1 MMHIHLTSFSKCH
14 CLHIKMNKWNSLGE
28 TNFSFLNLGL
38 RAVTRITVFSAV
50 SEESL
55 LPFPSLL
62 QLLYSSELE
71 SPWRCSKAAL
81 WVDFNSPFSSEGTA
95 DIVMYFCPLINT
107 VAHSKGFWAVES
119 SPSRLYWSGLRSR
132 YLLPH
137 RVTELSDSVAVT
149 GHLCS
154 SHRLMMMILNKV
166 VLRHG
171 HMLLLFLL
179 ASCWLA
185 HFS

>member
-1 MMHIHLTSFSKCH
+1 MRIHLISLSQCH

-38 RAVTRITVFSAV
+38 RARVFSAV
-50 SEESL
+50 SKKAFSL
-55 LPFPSLL
+55 FHHF
-62 QLLYSSELE
+62 YSCSMAV
-71 SPWRCSKAAL
+71 SWKAHSGADSKAAL
-81 WVDFNSPFSSEGTA
+81 WVDFNSPFTSEGIA

-107 VAHSKGFWAVES
+107 VAHSKGFRAVER
-119 SPSRLYWSGLRSR
+119 SPSRLCWSGLRSR
-132 YLLPH
+132 YPLPH
-137 RVTELSDSVAVT
+137 CVTELSDSVAVT

-154 SHRLMMMILNKV
+154 SRGLMMMMILNKV

-179 ASCWLA
+179 ALCWLA